1 SQTDGTNYEGARETF
16 STQAD
21 MIVDTNFLIDLYHE
35 HQVCR
40 PANAVRFRNT
50 HRREKLRTTVVSL
63 AEFAA
68 GFDRLSDARAYLDAF
83 RVFRLFPEAAFEA
96 AVVDRELMMIGN
108 RLGEADNL
116 IAGIARYY
124 GETLVSNDAA
134 FQRVPHLRALNY

>member
-1 SQTDGTNYEGARETF
+1 
-16 STQAD
+16 

-35 HQVCR
+35 HQAGR
-40 PANAVRFRNT
+40 PANAVGFRNS

-68 GFDRLSDARAYLDAF
+68 GFNRLAEARAYLDAF
-83 RVFRLFPEAAFEA
+83 RVYRLFPEAAFEA
-96 AVVDRELMMIGN
+96 ATVDRELMMVGN

-134 FQRVPHLRALNY
+134 FRRVPHLRVLAY